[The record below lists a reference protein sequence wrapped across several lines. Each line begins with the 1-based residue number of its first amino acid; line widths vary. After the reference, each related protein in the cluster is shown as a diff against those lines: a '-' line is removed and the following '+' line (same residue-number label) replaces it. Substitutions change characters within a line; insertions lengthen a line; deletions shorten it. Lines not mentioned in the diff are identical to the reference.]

1 MKKQLK
7 ATAMTFP
14 APVFIV
20 ATYNEDG
27 TANAMNAAWGGVCG
41 VAPPSIQVSLNTG
54 RKTRENVL
62 RTGCF
67 TINFGGEDLMEVSD
81 YLGLVSGKKG
91 DKLSKV
97 GITVTRSSHVD
108 APILD
113 QYPLSLECKVSD
125 TKEIGPHLMVIGEIK
140 GISADEAI
148 LDEAGNISIEKLAP
162 IGLDPVGHNYVAFRE
177 VVGHAFDVGKRYL
190 QK

>member
-14 APVFIV
+14 APVFVI

-41 VAPPSIQVSLNTG
+41 AMPPSIQVSLNTG
-54 RKTRENVL
+54 RKTRENIL

-67 TINFGGEDLMEVSD
+67 TINIGGEDLMEVSD
-81 YLGLVSGKKG
+81 YFGLVSGKKE
-91 DKLSKV
+91 DKIAKA
-97 GITVTRSSHVD
+97 GITVTRSDKVD

-113 QYPLSLECKVSD
+113 QYPLSLECKVAD

-140 GISADEAI
+140 GIFAEETI
-148 LDEAGNISIEKLAP
+148 LDEAGNISVEKLAP
-162 IGLDPVGHNYVAFRE
+162 IGLDPVGHKYVAFRE
-177 VVGHAFDVGKRYL
+177 VVGHAFDIGKKYL
-190 QK
+190 EG

>member
-7 ATAMTFP
+7 ATAMSFP

-27 TANAMNAAWGGVCG
+27 SADAMNAAWGGVCG
-41 VAPPSIQVSLNTG
+41 AVPPCIQVSLNTG
-54 RKTRENVL
+54 RKTRENIL

-67 TINFGGEDLMEVSD
+67 TINIGGEDLMAVSD
-81 YLGLVSGKKG
+81 YFGLVSGKKE
-91 DKLSKV
+91 DKLART
-97 GITVTRSSHVD
+97 GITVTRSDHVD

-113 QYPLSLECKVSD
+113 QYPLSFECRVSD

-140 GISADEAI
+140 GISAEESI
-148 LDEAGNISIEKLAP
+148 LDENGSVSVEKLAP
-162 IGLDPVGHNYVAFRE
+162 IGLDPAGNQYVAFRE
-177 VVGHAFDVGKRYL
+177 VVGHAYIEGKKYL

>member
-41 VAPPSIQVSLNTG
+41 AVPPSIQVSLNTG

-67 TINFGGEDLMEVSD
+67 TINFGGKDLMEVSD
-81 YLGLVSGKKG
+81 YFGLVSGKKE

-162 IGLDPVGHNYVAFRE
+162 IGLDPVGHKYVAFRE
-177 VVGHAFDVGKRYL
+177 VVGHAFDIGKKYL
-190 QK
+190 EG

>member
-7 ATAMTFP
+7 ATALTFP

-27 TANAMNAAWGGVCG
+27 SSNAMNAAWGGICG
-41 VAPPSIQVSLNTG
+41 MVPPSIQISLNTG
-54 RKTRENVL
+54 RKTRENIL
-62 RTGCF
+62 RTECF
-67 TINFGGEDLMEVSD
+67 TINIGGEDLMEISD
-81 YLGLVSGKKG
+81 YFGLVSGEKE
-91 DKLSKV
+91 DKLARA
-97 GITVTRSSHVD
+97 GITVTRSNNVD

-113 QYPLSLECKVSD
+113 QYPLSIECRVSD

-140 GISADEAI
+140 RISAEESI
-148 LDEAGNISIEKLAP
+148 LDEAGRISVEKLGP
-162 IGLDPVGHNYVAFRE
+162 IGLDPVGHKYVAFRE
-177 VVGHAFDVGKRYL
+177 VIGHAFDAGKKYL

>member
-41 VAPPSIQVSLNTG
+41 AVPPSIQISLNTG

-67 TINFGGEDLMEVSD
+67 TINIGGRDLMEVSD
-81 YLGLVSGKKG
+81 YFGLVSGKKE
-91 DKLSKV
+91 DKLSRA
-97 GITVTRSSHVD
+97 GITVTGSSHVD

-148 LDEAGNISIEKLAP
+148 LDGAGNISIEKLAP
-162 IGLDPVGHNYVAFRE
+162 IGLDPVGHNYVAFHE
-177 VVGHAFDVGKRYL
+177 VVGHAFDVGKKYL
-190 QK
+190 ED